1 MSDFNHPLNGG
12 RIPSKD
18 YVDARCNNT
27 EDRVDRLES
36 KIDRLF
42 YLMLGQAGAL
52 IVALVV
58 VILKMTTGV

>member
-1 MSDFNHPLNGG
+1 MSDFSHPLNGG
-12 RIPSKD
+12 RVPSKD
-18 YVDARCNNT
+18 YVDARSDAT
-27 EDRVDRLES
+27 EARVDRLET

-52 IVALVV
+52 IVSLVV